1 MDEATKIKYGKVA
14 AAVQTINTKKKN
26 LQDILAN
33 FETIMNQ
40 TTNTEILAGQAAN
53 ELENKFNELKRKFEA
68 YIATVT
74 QFESMITF
82 AKEETENTEAAIAR
96 AASDLA
102 A

>member
-1 MDEATKIKYGKVA
+1 MDESTKIKYTKVT

-33 FETIMNQ
+33 FEAIMNQ
-40 TTNTEILAGQAAN
+40 TTNTEILAGKAAT

-82 AKEETENTEAAIAR
+82 AKEETEGTEAAIAR

>member
-1 MDEATKIKYGKVA
+1 MNDSTNIKYTKVTN
-14 AAVQTINTKKKN
+14 AVQNINTKKKE

-40 TTNTEILAGQAAN
+40 TANTEVLSGQAGT
-53 ELENKFNELKRKFEA
+53 ELKLKFSQLKKKFDA

-82 AKEETENTEAAIAR
+82 AKEETEGTEAAIKH

-102 A
+102 S